1 MCSIFLISLVYF
13 ISVWVLAIVIWKS
26 HQKIVSALCDIKN
39 AILSTSFVYD
49 GGNATKQ
56 TPKVK
61 KQLINDYENQLEES
75 LTQMDGKIFDR
86 SVDVSEV
93 SSQESSSH
101 DDIGDLTKALKGMQ

>member
-1 MCSIFLISLVYF
+1 MWTTTIILLVYL
-13 ISVWVLAIVIWKS
+13 IGVGVLAIVIWES
-26 HQKIVSALCDIKN
+26 HKKIVSALCDIKN

-61 KQLINDYENQLEES
+61 KQPINDYENQLEES

-101 DDIGDLTKALKGMQ
+101 DDIGDLTKALKGIQ